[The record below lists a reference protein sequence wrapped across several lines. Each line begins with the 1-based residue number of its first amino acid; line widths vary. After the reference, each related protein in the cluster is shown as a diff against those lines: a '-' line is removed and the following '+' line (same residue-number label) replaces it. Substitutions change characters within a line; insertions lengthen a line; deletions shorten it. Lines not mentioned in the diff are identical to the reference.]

1 MDGLV
6 RIGMEGFSK
15 EEDSLFIT
23 AEGAIHHRSLDIN
36 VQGLGQGSLQGKDHR
51 YCSEMDASNG
61 F

>member
-15 EEDSLFIT
+15 EEDSLFFT
-23 AEGAIHHRSLDIN
+23 AEGAIHHRSLDLCPRFGPRKFPRQRSQI
-36 VQGLGQGSLQGKDHR
+36 L
-51 YCSEMDASNG
+51 